1 MLRTMEN
8 LEHLKSV
15 LQLLLM
21 MDVTISCFQN
31 QTQNGDVDAVKTTKQ
46 ELEFKM
52 MIGLPIMFNRKM
64 FTQVI

>member
-8 LEHLKSV
+8 LKHLKSV

-52 MIGLPIMFNRKM
+52 TIGLPIMFNRKM